1 MSEFQ
6 LKDQLCFSLYSAS
19 NLLTR
24 LYRPVLE
31 QFELTY
37 PQFLVMMALW
47 QEEKVPLRQL
57 SVLTRLDAGTI
68 TPIVKRLEAK
78 GFLERVADQQD
89 ERVKRVLLTEK
100 GRTIRTPIREAHHT
114 MLAQYADSQEKL
126 EQLRILC
133 RDLVEIIEEKEH

>member
-100 GRTIRTPIREAHHT
+100 GRTIRAPIREAHHT
-114 MLAQYADSQEKL
+114 MLAQYADSREKL
-126 EQLRILC
+126 EQLRVLC
-133 RDLVEIIEEKEH
+133 RDLVEIIEEKE

>member
-47 QEEKVPLRQL
+47 QEDKVPLRQL

-133 RDLVEIIEEKEH
+133 RDLVEIIEEKE